1 MDRPTTFRQARRE
14 DLPALVDLHTQL
26 DPHGTGGLDL
36 PNAHAIWDRMDRYP
50 DYRVH
55 LAIREG
61 RIVGTWSQL
70 TMDNL
75 GHGGTP
81 SAVVENVV
89 VDAACRGI
97 GIGKAMMREA
107 MAIAREKG
115 CYKLALTSNLRRT
128 DAHRFYDQ
136 LGFERHGVSFLID
149 LDAPRA

>member
-1 MDRPTTFRQARRE
+1 
-14 DLPALVDLHTQL
+14 
-26 DPHGTGGLDL
+26 
-36 PNAHAIWDRMDRYP
+36 MDRYP

-149 LDAPRA
+149 L